1 MGFVGHRLSFRFF
14 GGNVPAARDPN
25 SSVSLVEPET
35 LECPMP
41 EQAIP
46 RLGFWLEFWRAD
58 LPLSR
63 GNPAEGGIVG
73 VRPEAQR
80 I

>member
-1 MGFVGHRLSFRFF
+1 VRTT
-14 GGNVPAARDPN
+14 RDPN

-35 LECPMP
+35 LECPLP

-46 RLGFWLEFWRAD
+46 RLGCWLEFWRTD

-73 VRPEAQR
+73 VGPEAQR